1 MTISDSQSS
10 NRIVDADPG
19 TPKRPGLNTDTVA
32 MGGLFVAI
40 FAFVAAVFAV
50 ALAARAVEESR
61 SSGGSGGSGGSTS
74 EAVTVTLSEYGLTPG
89 NVKASAGSTID
100 VVNKGTMIHNLSVDG
115 VASPMLDGG
124 KSAELDLAKLKP
136 GTYKM
141 RCDVPGHEDAGMKG
155 TLTVD

>member
-10 NRIVDADPG
+10 NRSVDADPG

-32 MGGLFVAI
+32 MGGLFIAI

-61 SSGGSGGSGGSTS
+61 SSGGSGGSTS
-74 EAVTVTLSEYGLTPG
+74 EGVTVTLSEFSLTPG
-89 NVKASAGSTID
+89 DVKVSAGSSRID

-115 VASPMLDGG
+115 VVSPMLDGG
-124 KSAELDLAKLKP
+124 KSTELDLAKLKP

-141 RCDVPGHEDAGMKG
+141 RCDIPGHEDAGMKG
-155 TLTVD
+155 TLTIN